1 MAAPPPLPPRILRR
15 QPTSP
20 TTPPQHSND
29 GLLASSAIGIGY
41 STNLHASDPRTSSSQ
56 SLIAPTTDFDTRRS
70 LLVVYIHG
78 FYGNDQSFRSFPAHV
93 HAFLT
98 ELLSETHIVHS
109 KIYPRYKTYRAIQVA
124 RDNFSAWLEPHE
136 TPTTDVILVGHSMGG
151 LLAAEVVLMVRC
163 LASMLFECQLTCDI
177 QPNRDPHL
185 HQPFKH
191 RILGTLSLD
200 SPFLGLHPGIVKSGL
215 SSLFQP
221 APKTNK
227 ETVGS
232 ASQSSL
238 SVDPSASDLQLPLSE
253 IASNASA
260 TSSPPV
266 RPNEHYDPPF
276 FNDIPFREK
285 PLLSRLRHFASKHK
299 AEGIFNA
306 IGNHIISHLEF
317 GSCIADYPELSARYK
332 RIRALEDVDELKAIS
347 EGHPPAAHRRV
358 RFVNYYTLSPGRPK
372 PSPQM
377 DGLSAGNPSLSTLSL
392 DKLDTRDDR
401 FGESVVKADSLSS
414 PDAEQLPK
422 ADVAPTHGGS
432 DCGDLYER
440 EDPKPE
446 PDGKSIAKIKS
457 DDDDLDEDYESD
469 NESHRSML
477 HLDPVPIFDGEEGE
491 GEEVQRAGS
500 EEKDEADKGDEKDDG
515 DESEEK
521 LDKEESLAGA
531 HPIAMAPSK
540 EIQPELDL
548 DLAPIPPEPEE
559 PPPLDLS
566 KYTDKDARKQ
576 AEKEAKRQQKAYQQ
590 AVKDRTKAIRE
601 REKLLEKRRKK
612 SAKEA
617 ERLERETTREMQ
629 ELLKQ
634 KQAAEAAAAAATQ
647 PSQDD
652 ALDTTPRPA
661 QEQQQQQQPRKLR
674 KFCTLPSKTRG
685 QCDPA
690 WVDVYMAD
698 VDEVEAHC
706 GLFAPGPHYD
716 KLVGDVGSRVMAW
729 VHDDMSTRAAMA
741 ME

>member
-1 MAAPPPLPPRILRR
+1 MTAPPPLPPRQLRR

-20 TTPPQHSND
+20 ATPPQRPND
-29 GLLASSAIGIGY
+29 GLLASSSIGIGY
-41 STNLHASDPRTSSSQ
+41 STNLDASDPRTSSSQ
-56 SLIAPTTDFDTRRS
+56 SLIAPATEFDTRRS

-136 TPTTDVILVGHSMGG
+136 SPTTDVILVGHSMGG
-151 LLAAEVVLMVRC
+151 LLAAEVVLM
-163 LASMLFECQLTCDI
+163 
-177 QPNRDPHL
+177 PNRDPHL

-200 SPFLGLHPGIVKSGL
+200 SPFLGLNPGIIVSGL

-221 APKTNK
+221 APKTDK

-238 SVDPSASDLQLPLSE
+238 GVDPSASDLQLPLSE
-253 IASNASA
+253 IASNAST

-266 RPNEHYDPPF
+266 RPNELYDPPF
-276 FNDIPFREK
+276 FNDVPFREK

-299 AEGIFNA
+299 TEGIFNA

-317 GSCIADYPELSARYK
+317 GGCIADYPELSARYK

-377 DGLSAGNPSLSTLSL
+377 GGLSAGNLPLSTLSL
-392 DKLDTRDDR
+392 DDLESQDEKV
-401 FGESVVKADSLSS
+401 GESVVKADSHPS
-414 PDAEQLPK
+414 PGAEQLSD
-422 ADVAPTHGGS
+422 ANRAAIDGDSDGG
-432 DCGDLYER
+432 GLYEA
-440 EDPKPE
+440 EDLKPE
-446 PDGKSIAKIKS
+446 TDGKSIANRAS
-457 DDDDLDEDYESD
+457 GDDDVDDNYDSD
-469 NESHRSML
+469 NESHGSML
-477 HLDPVPIFDGEEGE
+477 HLDPVPILDEDEEE
-491 GEEVQRAGS
+491 D
-500 EEKDEADKGDEKDDG
+500 EKLERPRTEAEDEKDKGDKKYEEDEKTKK
-515 DESEEK
+515 EEK
-521 LDKEESLAGA
+521 AETEEGTMGA
-531 HPIAMAPSK
+531 HPIATPSAK
-540 EIQPELDL
+540 ESQPDLDL

-559 PPPLDLS
+559 PTPPDLT

-590 AVKDRTKAIRE
+590 AVKDRSKAIRE

-617 ERLERETTREMQ
+617 ERLERETNREMQ
-629 ELLKQ
+629 GLLKQ
-634 KQAAEAAAAAATQ
+634 KQAAEAAAAAAQQTSHDGA
-647 PSQDD
+647 PE
-652 ALDTTPRPA
+652 TTPPRPA
-661 QEQQQQQQPRKLR
+661 QEQPRKLR
-674 KFCTLPSKTRG
+674 KFCTLPGKARG
-685 QCDPA
+685 RRDPA

-741 ME
+741 M